1 MKVLL
6 TGGAGFIGSHIAV
19 ELLQGGF
26 EVVVVDNYSNS
37 DVSVNDKIKE
47 AALTPASN
55 QVSGPDHNNYPLF
68 TNHYSLES
76 DLPITFYYGDCRDG
90 LFMDQVFREH
100 EIDAVIHLAG
110 LKAVGESVA
119 KPLEYYDNNI
129 GSTLVLTQ
137 CMRDHG
143 VKKLIFSSSA
153 TVYSGDNTV
162 PLTEESKTGNC
173 TNPYGWTKYMI
184 ERMLIDIAAADPEW
198 SIVLLRYFNPVGAH
212 PSGLIGEN
220 PNGIPNNL
228 MPYICRVAKQCARD
242 KVHGAEKEENTP
254 YNYLSVYGNDYDTPD
269 GTGVRDYIHVVD
281 LAQGHVAA
289 LSYLYRMVGAQPIN
303 LGTGHGYS
311 VLDMVSAF
319 ERVNGV
325 NVPYKIVARRPGDL
339 ATVYADPSKAAK
351 ELLWQAQFSLEDM
364 VRDCWHYISNSDGGK
379 DNN

>member
-37 DVSVNDKIKE
+37 DVSVNDKIKA
-47 AALTPASN
+47 AALTAMDKEDGFDDKI
-55 QVSGPDHNNYPLF
+55 V
-68 TNHYSLES
+68 
-76 DLPITFYYGDCRDG
+76 FYYGDCRDG

-129 GSTLVLTQ
+129 GSSLVLTQ

-153 TVYSGDNTV
+153 TVYSGDNIV
-162 PLTEESKTGNC
+162 PLTETSRTGNC
-173 TNPYGWTKYMI
+173 TNPYGWTKS
-184 ERMLIDIAAADPEW
+184 MLEQILTDMQKADPAW
-198 SIVLLRYFNPVGAH
+198 NVVLLRYFNPIGAH

-228 MPYICRVAKQCARD
+228 MPYVTQVAVGKRTELG
-242 KVHGAEKEENTP
+242 VF
-254 YNYLSVYGNDYDTPD
+254 GNDYDTPD

-281 LAQGHVAA
+281 LAAGHVAA
-289 LSYLYRMVGAQPIN
+289 LKAIQDNCGLAIYN

-311 VLDMVSAF
+311 VLDIVNAF
-319 ERVNGV
+319 QRVNGV
-325 NVPYKIVARRPGDL
+325 KVPYSIKPRRPGDI
-339 ATVYADPSKAAK
+339 ATCYSDPSKARK
-351 ELLWQAQFSLEDM
+351 ELGWQARYGIDEM
-364 VRDCWHYISNSDGGK
+364 CRDSWNWQK
-379 DNN
+379 NNPNGF